1 MLVEV
6 VINIDDAFDNLS
18 LGEQKAFI
26 FEHLDVLDVDT
37 LREYIEEKT
46 LAESLF
52 EINKNL
58 KNKIK
63 ENDDTLL
70 EYMNIITENKKEIK
84 RLKTLLTKNKISYR
98 KEEE

>member
-1 MLVEV
+1 ML
-6 VINIDDAFDNLS
+6 DLS
-18 LGEQKAFI
+18 FI
-26 FEHLDVLDVDT
+26 KIYTRKEDRKK

-46 LAESLF
+46 LAENLF

-58 KNKIK
+58 KIKIE
-63 ENDDTLL
+63 ENNDTLL

>member
-1 MLVEV
+1 ML
-6 VINIDDAFDNLS
+6 D
-18 LGEQKAFI
+18 LGFI
-26 FEHLDVLDVDT
+26 KIYTRKEDRKK

-70 EYMNIITENKKEIK
+70 EYMNIITEYKKEIK